1 MPYQEGIW
9 CRVQYSYST
18 YNTWTAW
25 ISLFIIYSTEVEFA
39 ILNAMLDANAKKLG
53 SDGFS
58 KLQKC

>member
-1 MPYQEGIW
+1 MF
-9 CRVQYSYST
+9 
-18 YNTWTAW
+18 NTLTVH
-25 ISLFIIYSTEVEFA
+25 IIHGLHGYLTSLFIIYSTEVEFA

>member
-1 MPYQEGIW
+1 MCFGKLLVS
-9 CRVQYSYST
+9 CF
-18 YNTWTAW
+18 TWTV
-25 ISLFIIYSTEVEFA
+25 ISLSIIYSTEVEFA